1 MPIGRRRRREPKA
14 LLVGWFSLPFGG
26 ATAGDLAALEV
37 VRGWLDESG
46 FPYDVALAEPFE
58 GGLDWQGVEP
68 EWYSHV
74 VQVCG
79 PASPQLEIADVLERF
94 SSCRLLGVSV
104 SLPESWNP
112 FDMALARDGEGD
124 GRADLAFAAPHERVP
139 VAGVLLVHPQAE
151 YAEGRHEQV
160 DRAAWELLAGRPC
173 AALPLDTRMDV
184 NDYGLR
190 SRAELEA
197 VVARLDVL
205 VTTRL
210 HGVVFALRNGVP
222 ALALDPI
229 AGGAKVA
236 AQAKAVG
243 WPAVVTPEEATPERL
258 VELWGWCLTDEARG
272 AAEACAQTA
281 AGSVAR
287 TRAELERE
295 LQ

>member
-1 MPIGRRRRREPKA
+1 MPIRRRRRPERKA

-37 VRGWLDESG
+37 VEGWLGEIG
-46 FPYDVALAEPFE
+46 LPYDVALAEPFD

-68 EWYSHV
+68 GWYSHV
-74 VQVCG
+74 LHVCG
-79 PASPQLEIADVLERF
+79 PAGPDLEIAAVLERF
-94 SSCRLLGVSV
+94 SSCRLIGVNV
-104 SLPESWNP
+104 SLPEAWDP
-112 FDMALARDGEGD
+112 FDVALARDRAGEA
-124 GRADLAFAAPHERVP
+124 RADLSFAASREHVP
-139 VAGVLLVHPQAE
+139 VAGVLLVHPQVE

-160 DRAAWELLAGRPC
+160 DRAAWDLVAGRPC

-184 NDYGLR
+184 NEVGLR

-197 VVARLDVL
+197 VVSRLDVL

-210 HGVVFALRNGVP
+210 HGLVFALRSGVP

-243 WPAVVTPEEATPERL
+243 WPAVVTPEEATSERL
-258 VELWGWCLTDEARG
+258 EELWSWCLSPEARET
-272 AAEACAQTA
+272 AKECAQN
-281 AGSVAR
+281 AGESVAR

-295 LQ
+295 LR

>member
-1 MPIGRRRRREPKA
+1 MPIWRRRRPERKA

-37 VRGWLDESG
+37 VEGWLGELG

-58 GGLDWQGVEP
+58 GGLDWQGAEP
-68 EWYSHV
+68 GWYSHV
-74 VQVCG
+74 VHVCG
-79 PASPQLEIADVLERF
+79 PVSPQLEIAEVLERF
-94 SSCRLLGVSV
+94 SSCRLVGVSV
-104 SLPESWNP
+104 SLPEAWNP
-112 FDMALARDGEGD
+112 FDLELARDGGGD
-124 GRADLAFAAPHERVP
+124 TRADLAFAAPREQVP
-139 VAGVLLVHPQAE
+139 VAGVLLVHPQVE

-160 DRAAWELLAGRPC
+160 DRAAWELLSGRPC

-184 NDYGLR
+184 NEVGLR

-197 VVARLDVL
+197 VISRLDVL

-210 HGVVFALRNGVP
+210 HGLVFALSNGVP

-236 AQAKAVG
+236 AQARAVG
-243 WPAVVTPEEATPERL
+243 WPAVVLPEEATPERL
-258 VELWGWCLTDEARG
+258 EELWGWCLSAEARE
-272 AAEACAQTA
+272 AARECARRA
-281 AGSVAR
+281 NESVAR

-295 LQ
+295 LR